1 MMKSCL
7 ILYSF
12 LFSRIRQIG
21 VLGMDLDIEQIIVEK
36 ILNDNCLQY
45 AEKYKIGLT
54 PYMIR

>member
-21 VLGMDLDIEQIIVEK
+21 VFGMDLDIEQIIVEK
-36 ILNDNCLQY
+36 ILNDSCLQY